1 MDLATLMRRPVVTI
15 AADASLSQA
24 HVVMRRWG
32 IRHLPVL
39 DAGRLVGL
47 LTDRQACHAAPS
59 RLPASTAAAQ
69 PAWRAALPVR
79 QVMTQRFVQ
88 RPPQTRMQEVAWL
101 LWAGQA
107 DSILV
112 VEQSRLVG
120 IVTTSDLLHALPEL
134 VAQPWPG
141 TYRQMVVPVGL
152 GPAAAPALQTALRL
166 ARQHQARLTLLHV
179 LVPLARARGPAV
191 DQVPGSRRARKASA
205 RTPELRQWLATLVEA
220 DDAVHVT
227 YHITA
232 GALVPAIVHTATAVK
247 ADLIVMGRRERRGV
261 PRWLARHVTE
271 EVVRHAPCPV
281 LIVRTP
287 RRTHDARA

>member
-112 VEQSRLVG
+112 VE
-120 IVTTSDLLHALPEL
+120 
-134 VAQPWPG
+134 
-141 TYRQMVVPVGL
+141 
-152 GPAAAPALQTALRL
+152 
-166 ARQHQARLTLLHV
+166 
-179 LVPLARARGPAV
+179 
-191 DQVPGSRRARKASA
+191 
-205 RTPELRQWLATLVEA
+205 
-220 DDAVHVT
+220 
-227 YHITA
+227 
-232 GALVPAIVHTATAVK
+232 
-247 ADLIVMGRRERRGV
+247 
-261 PRWLARHVTE
+261 
-271 EVVRHAPCPV
+271 
-281 LIVRTP
+281 
-287 RRTHDARA
+287 

>member
-15 AADASLSQA
+15 AADASLRQA
-24 HVVMRRWG
+24 RAVMRRCG

-47 LTDRQACHAAPS
+47 LTDWQARHTAPSMLPARAAP
-59 RLPASTAAAQ
+59 AQ
-69 PAWRAALPVR
+69 PPWREALPVR

-88 RPPQTRMQEVAWL
+88 RPPQTRVQEVAWL
-101 LWAGQA
+101 LWAGKA

-112 VEQSRLVG
+112 VAQSRLVG
-120 IVTTSDLLHALPEL
+120 IVTTSDLLHALTGVVE
-134 VAQPWPG
+134 QPWLG
-141 TYRQMVVPVGL
+141 TYHQMVVPVGF
-152 GPAAAPALQTALRL
+152 GPAATPALQTALRL
-166 ARQHQARLTLLHV
+166 ARQHHASLTLLHV
-179 LVPLARARGPAV
+179 MVPLERARGADV
-191 DQVPGSRRARKASA
+191 DHVPGSRLAQMAYA
-205 RTPELRQWLATLVEA
+205 RTPEVHQWLAALVET

-232 GALVPAIVHTATAVK
+232 GALVTEIVNTATSVK
-247 ADLIVMGRRERRGV
+247 ADLIIMGRRERRGV

-281 LIVRTP
+281 LIVSTL